1 MAEEGRNVFITG
13 AGFSASAKLP
23 IQDKI
28 LREMMSPPSDDIL
41 SYDPEPESIKF
52 LIAYINVG
60 LYLLKNYTSID
71 STEQSDLFLQYKKDE
86 MQVTGNPNQLADR
99 YVQLQKIKE
108 AVRQALIASNIQI
121 SLEDVFTSFDKS
133 YQTKEYFHQ
142 YSYHTADDIKEYI
155 IRLFVYYF
163 CKCGKQHSYDS
174 QDYLDFCE
182 YIRTIPNVSIISTN
196 WDVLVEEYFIRQKIT
211 YNLCL
216 NEPYFSKRG
225 FPRKSN
231 KRAINLIKLHGSINW
246 VKCLN
251 CGTIHIVENKKCG
264 DFLFDDK
271 KTEKCGTCQK
281 EIENGCLLQSQIITP
296 TMMKSINSQL
306 YNNLWSAARRDLR
319 AAEKVTFIGYSLPT
333 ADFELRY
340 LLHQSIPAGIPIDV
354 VLYHD
359 DDPDQTEKENL
370 KKLLPEKRY
379 RDLFAKNEL
388 SFYYD
393 GFGEYFR
400 SSISKC
406 ANRIK

>member
-1 MAEEGRNVFITG
+1 MADKGRNIFITG
-13 AGFSASAKLP
+13 AGFSAAAKLP

-28 LREMMSPPSDDIL
+28 LHEMTAPLSDDIL

-60 LYLLKNYTSID
+60 LYLLKNYSSFD
-71 STEQSDLFLQYKKDE
+71 STEQSDLFLQYRKDE
-86 MQVTGNPNQLADR
+86 MKLDASSNQVGDR

-108 AVRQALIASNIQI
+108 AIRQALIASNIQI

-133 YQTKEYFHQ
+133 YQSKEFFHQ
-142 YSYHTADDIKEYI
+142 YSYHTTDDIKEYI

-163 CKCGKQHSYDS
+163 CKCGKQHDYNS
-174 QDYLDFCE
+174 QDYLAFCE
-182 YIRTIPNVSIISTN
+182 YIRKIPNVSIISTN
-196 WDVLVEEYFIRQKIT
+196 WDVLVEEYFNRQKIP

-216 NEPYFSKRG
+216 NEPYYSQRDSSKKR
-225 FPRKSN
+225 N
-231 KRAINLIKLHGSINW
+231 KRMLNLIKLHGSINW

-251 CGTIHIVENKKCG
+251 CGTIHIVENEKCG
-264 DFLFDDK
+264 DFLFDDEK
-271 KTEKCGTCQK
+271 AEKCGTCQK
-281 EIENGCLLQSQIITP
+281 EIANECLLQSQIITP

-306 YNNLWSAARRDLR
+306 YSNLWSAARRDLR

-340 LLHQSIPAGIPIDV
+340 LLHQSIPAGVPIDV

-359 DDPDQTEKENL
+359 DNPNQTDKDNL

-379 RDLFAKNEL
+379 RDLFTKNKL

-393 GFGEYFR
+393 GFGAYFR
-400 SSISKC
+400 NAISKQ
-406 ANRIK
+406 